1 MAHEIE
7 LDITKP
13 SHNQMRNTL
22 SLQGPLL
29 GYIVPLFV
37 SGVGADDGVAILNYL
52 RQAVCEKTCKF
63 RRVSYMCPEI

>member
-1 MAHEIE
+1 
-7 LDITKP
+7 
-13 SHNQMRNTL
+13 MRNTL